1 MPIIKTNPI
10 IIYRLS
16 ADDKHYYGSTT
27 LPLIQRVQIH
37 TRDNNCYAYKAGI
50 SCSKNLT
57 WEVVEEVTDENRYER
72 EMYYIQNFPCVN
84 KVGKVCKYS
93 MTPEQKE
100 KHKQYMLEY
109 RKRPDIIARENKR
122 AFDKREQRK
131 AEELQTGIGIKI
143 KKGVIIERDMND
155 NLPKIISQDED
166 AYTPLYTPFG
176 INSPEKNALYEQH
189 KDYVEGKINELS
201 YKTQNQVYYCEECEV
216 QVARATTVVLRRH
229 FSTFK
234 HLKNAGILTSADK
247 PFKKRKPYNLKR
259 NRGVINP
266 VLVQSFHES
275 VEEGATL

>member
-1 MPIIKTNPI
+1 MSSNEILDTQTTITYKTPVYIRKAVSDYRHRNQEQI
-10 IIYRLS
+10 NQKRKDKYNSLTTEQKAIYNANRK
-16 ADDKHYYGSTT
+16 AK
-27 LPLIQRVQIH
+27 
-37 TRDNNCYAYKAGI
+37 RD
-50 SCSKNLT
+50 
-57 WEVVEEVTDENRYER
+57 
-72 EMYYIQNFPCVN
+72 
-84 KVGKVCKYS
+84 S

-234 HLKNAGILTSADK
+234 HLKNAGILTPSDK
-247 PFKKRKPYNLKR
+247 PFKKRKPYTLKR

-266 VLVQSFHES
+266 VLAQSFHES